1 MNKIAVVNVN
11 SFAKRYPEH
20 ITELEHKIGPV
31 KRFCVD
37 ENIDSKEL
45 ATLLQ
50 GYKYIILGTTP
61 KVSDIFFENQKDV
74 RLITR
79 HGIGYNHID
88 LESARNHNVYV
99 CKELGIIERDAVA
112 EQALALLA
120 SVSKRINIGN
130 YMVRNKE
137 WKKNRERVM
146 GYQLSDKVTGIIGYG
161 NIGSR
166 FGEIMKYGFRNRI
179 IAYDPMLSEEEA
191 IEYGI
196 EKVDL
201 HTLLSE
207 SDFISIHANYTTDAH
222 HMINEE
228 TLSYMKHDAILI
240 NTARG
245 AFIDEDA
252 LACALKKH
260 HLGGFGADVLC
271 EEPMLK
277 NHPLLLCDNAVFTP
291 HVGVYNEICLRNMDL
306 KVMDD
311 IYFVEEDQRPLEIVN
326 GL

>member
-1 MNKIAVVNVN
+1 MSKIAIVNVN

-20 ITELEHKIGPV
+20 IAELEQKIGGV
-31 KRFCVD
+31 ERFVVD
-37 ENIDSKEL
+37 EHIDSIEL

-50 GYKYIILGTTP
+50 GFKYIILGTTP
-61 KVSDIFFENQKDV
+61 RVSEEFFEHQRDV

-79 HGIGYNHID
+79 HGIGFNHID
-88 LESARNHNVYV
+88 LESARKHNVYV

-120 SVSKRINIGN
+120 SVSKRLEIGN
-130 YMVRNKE
+130 YMVRHKE
-137 WKKNRERVM
+137 WKKSRERVM

-166 FGEIMKYGFRNRI
+166 FGEMMKYGFHNRV
-179 IAYDPMLSEEEA
+179 IAYDPLLSEA
-191 IEYGI
+191 KAMEYGI

-201 HTLLSE
+201 NTLLYE
-207 SDFISIHANYTTDAH
+207 SDFISIHANYTPEAH
-222 HMINEE
+222 AMINVD
-228 TLSYMKHDAILI
+228 TLKLMKPSAILI

-252 LACALKKH
+252 LAYALEKDQ
-260 HLGGFGADVLC
+260 LGGFGADVLC
-271 EEPMLK
+271 EEPMVRD
-277 NHPLLLCDNAVFTP
+277 HPLLHCVHAVFTP
-291 HVGVYNEICLRNMDL
+291 HVGVYNEVCLRNMDL

-311 IYFVEEDQRPLEIVN
+311 IYLVEEGQRPQEIVN